1 MEEEE
6 QKINVAPAIPSV
18 PLGMNGKDGFGAKAE
33 AWAGRAE
40 RQTSATAV
48 KHGSVSEG
56 KKWEAV
62 RGVKAEVKEG

>member
-1 MEEEE
+1 
-6 QKINVAPAIPSV
+6 
-18 PLGMNGKDGFGAKAE
+18 MNGKDGFGAKAE
-33 AWAGRAE
+33 AWAGGAE

-62 RGVKAEVKEG
+62 RGVKAEVRRGEAGNEAQGIFFFKQPRQD